1 MDDPAYGV
9 SVADLSQGAACRCD
23 WTHDCRPTDFSARST
38 QPSFP
43 AERSDGVNEDGSRPV
58 SLTFQRGRMPPAFN
72 KEKLMPLVRID
83 LSSTASP
90 KLRQTVSDVVYDT
103 MITVAKVPAD
113 DKFQIVTGHAADE
126 LVFPK
131 EGYLGIDYTD
141 GIIFIQV
148 TWNAGRSTEVKKA
161 FYRKIADDLHSKAG
175 VRKQDVFINL
185 VDVLPE
191 NWSFGNGEMQYAP
204 KQ

>member
-1 MDDPAYGV
+1 
-9 SVADLSQGAACRCD
+9 
-23 WTHDCRPTDFSARST
+23 
-38 QPSFP
+38 
-43 AERSDGVNEDGSRPV
+43 
-58 SLTFQRGRMPPAFN
+58 
-72 KEKLMPLVRID
+72 MPLVRIN
-83 LSSTASP
+83 LSRTASP
-90 KLRQTVSDVVYDT
+90 KLRQTVSDVVYDA

-113 DKFQIVTGHAADE
+113 DKFQIFTCHAADE

-131 EGYLGIDYTD
+131 QGYLGIDYTD

-161 FYRKIADDLHSKAG
+161 FYRKIADDLHTKAD
-175 VRKQDVFINL
+175 VRKQDVFISL
-185 VDVLPE
+185 VDVLQE

>member
-1 MDDPAYGV
+1 MLAASCCGDSDR
-9 SVADLSQGAACRCD
+9 GAAMEVFTSRLIPKIAPRIVD
-23 WTHDCRPTDFSARST
+23 AWAQQEPSAS
-38 QPSFP
+38 
-43 AERSDGVNEDGSRPV
+43 
-58 SLTFQRGRMPPAFN
+58 N
-72 KEKLMPLVRID
+72 KERHMPLVRINF
-83 LSSTASP
+83 SRTASP
-90 KLRQTVSDVVYDT
+90 KLRQTVSDVVFDA

-113 DKFQIVTGHAADE
+113 DKFQIFAGHAADE

-131 EGYLGIDYTD
+131 QGYLGIDYTD

-161 FYRKIADDLHSKAG
+161 FYRKIADDLHTKAD
-175 VRKQDVFINL
+175 VRKQDVFISL